1 MAGFLCAFVWEN
13 RQAGELPG
21 AYTIEVSDDCDP
33 SCDGTGLENG
43 RILGG
48 ITGWFRGNSAPRL
61 RCPFHIPYNTD
72 SPGPAETGPGRF
84 FCGIQGG

>member
-13 RQAGELPG
+13 RQAEELPG
-21 AYTIEVSDDCDP
+21 AYTIEVSDDCNP

-43 RILGG
+43 RI
-48 ITGWFRGNSAPRL
+48 
-61 RCPFHIPYNTD
+61 PYNTD
-72 SPGPAETGPGRF
+72 RPGPAETGPGRF